1 MAMVTMVWDFEICL
15 QTLNFI
21 MIGQYGW
28 SDIDQ
33 YWSESNKLSKPFS
46 EFFFFKQKLT
56 FIEICLSNAD
66 WC

>member
-15 QTLNFI
+15 QTLNVI

-33 YWSESNKLSKPFS
+33 YWSESKKLSKPFS
-46 EFFFFKQKLT
+46 EFFLKQKLT